1 MCSSDLSPHQTDE
14 GHTHRAVPQE
24 TSVSEARRNDFN
36 KLDCALEAFDHKGRH
51 RAGKVRSVLGVLY
64 RERQTEDA
72 VVIGGEICVGEL
84 GTRDPA
90 MRSRCTCPGDAVV
103 NQSNMWAGLEE
114 LQRRIVPVVHL
125 GEKYTQN
132 RHTGLKFVTLDSTS
146 LRKGRLD
153 SLINGVA
160 CTAERVSVRVESFD
174 RLSLRARLSQIGE
187 APQNNAYYDGM

>member
-1 MCSSDLSPHQTDE
+1 M
-14 GHTHRAVPQE
+14 
-24 TSVSEARRNDFN
+24 
-36 KLDCALEAFDHKGRH
+36 
-51 RAGKVRSVLGVLY
+51 RSVLGVLY

-72 VVIGGEICVGEL
+72 VVIVGEVCM
-84 GTRDPA
+84 GEVRDS
-90 MRSRCTCPGDAVV
+90 RSSHEEPMHLSGDAVV

-132 RHTGLKFVTLDSTS
+132 RHTGSKFVTLDSTS

-153 SLINGVA
+153 SLINGGA

-187 APQNNAYYDGM
+187 APQINAYYDGM